1 MSKVI
6 NINDKF
12 GFWTVVDIAPSQ
24 VSPDGTSRKRFL
36 CQCDC
41 GTLRPVT
48 ATQLRTRKSTSCGC
62 KGSYL
67 KPEEVYQEWTVLY
80 KSDKRNKHGSQ
91 FYVCRCSCGVVR
103 SVRMADLLNGSS
115 KNCGHTRQTLSLG
128 AQAIKD
134 FLINNNYNFYQEYIF
149 PDMPNRRYDFAIFDK
164 DNPNI
169 ITRLIEFDGEQHCEN
184 SRSNWHS
191 DDLVKRDK
199 EKNAYALKKNIPL
212 IRIPYYKTTI
222 SEKDIFGEKFLVE
235 EE

>member
-1 MSKVI
+1 MPKAI

-12 GFWTVVDIAPSQ
+12 GFWTVIDTAPNQ

-48 ATQLRTRKSTSCGC
+48 ATQLRTGKSTSCGC

-67 KPEEVYQEWTVLY
+67 KPEETYQEWTVLY
-80 KSDKRNKHGSQ
+80 KSDKRNNHGNQ
-91 FYVCRCSCGVVR
+91 FYMCRCSCGVVR
-103 SVRMADLLNGSS
+103 NVRMADLLNGSS

-134 FLINNNYNFYQEYIF
+134 FLINNGYNFYQEYIF
-149 PDMPNRRYDFAIFDK
+149 PDMSNRRYDFAIFDK

-199 EKNAYALKKNIPL
+199 EKNAYALKRNIPL

-222 SEKDIFGEKFLVE
+222 NEKDIFGEKFLVE

>member
-1 MSKVI
+1 MPKVI
-6 NINDKF
+6 NKNDKF
-12 GFWTVVDIAPSQ
+12 GFWTVIDTAPNQ

-41 GTLRPVT
+41 GTVRPVT
-48 ATQLRTRKSTSCGC
+48 ATQLRTGKSTSCGC

-67 KPEEVYQEWTVLY
+67 QPEETYQEWTVLY
-80 KSDKRNKHGSQ
+80 KSDERDKHGSQ
-91 FYVCRCSCGVVR
+91 FYTCRCSCGVIR
-103 SVRMADLLNGSS
+103 SVRMADLLNGNS

-128 AQAIKD
+128 AQAIRD
-134 FLINNNYNFYQEYIF
+134 FLIDNNYSFYQEYIF
-149 PDMPNRRYDFAIFDK
+149 SDMSNRRYDFAIYDK

-169 ITRLIEFDGEQHCEN
+169 IIRLIEFDGEQHCED

-199 EKNAYALKKNIPL
+199 EKNAYALKRGIPL
-212 IRIPYYKTTI
+212 IRIPHYKTTI
-222 SEKDIFGEKFLVE
+222 NEKDIFGEKFLVE

>member
-1 MSKVI
+1 MPKVI

-12 GFWTVVDIAPSQ
+12 GFWTVIDVAPNQ

-48 ATQLRTRKSTSCGC
+48 ATQLRTGKSTSCGC

-67 KPEEVYQEWTVLY
+67 KPEEVYQEWTVLC
-80 KSDKRNKHGSQ
+80 KSDKRNKHGNQ
-91 FYVCRCSCGVVR
+91 FYICRCSCGAVR

-134 FLINNNYNFYQEYIF
+134 FLINNDYNFYQEYIF

-184 SRSNWHS
+184 SRSNWHT
-191 DDLVKRDK
+191 DDLVKRDR
-199 EKNAYALKKNIPL
+199 EKNAYALKRNIPL